1 MSKNVEIERKFL
13 MSNMPDFLAAIP
25 AVRIDQGFLNADKNR
40 VTRIRVTSENEA
52 FLTVKGLSSGATRVE
67 IETPIDV
74 EKARD
79 MLSMVEGAIVSK
91 LRRKVLVGS
100 KVWEVDQFLG
110 ANDGLLL
117 AEIELDSEAETFDI
131 PSWVGMEVT
140 TDNRYANS
148 NLAFHPLGNSS
159 VKSAK
164 L

>member
-1 MSKNVEIERKFL
+1 MSKNIEIERKFL
-13 MSNMPDFLAAIP
+13 MSTLPAFLEDIP

-52 FLTVKGLSSGATRVE
+52 FLTVKGLSNGATRVE
-67 IETPIDV
+67 IETTIDV

-91 LRRKVLVGS
+91 LRRKVFVGS
-100 KVWEVDQFLG
+100 KVWEIDQFLG

-117 AEIELDSEAETFDI
+117 AEIEFDSEAESFDI
-131 PSWVGMEVT
+131 PTWVGMEVT
-140 TDNRYANS
+140 TDSRYANS
-148 NLAFHPLGNSS
+148 NLAFHPLGTSPI
-159 VKSAK
+159 KSAK